1 MRKLN
6 VAVVGATGLVGQ
18 QMLQVLERRRF
29 PVGTLVPVASPRS
42 AGKKVSFGGA
52 EHPVRPIAPDVFDGV
67 DVALFS
73 AGGGTSREWAP
84 IAAERGA
91 VVVDN
96 SSAWRMDPEVPLVVP
111 EVNAHA
117 LERRPKGIIANPNC
131 STIQMVVALKPIHD
145 EARITRIVVATY
157 QAISGAGAQAV
168 EAFQAQ
174 SRAFGLGEPVQP
186 DAIGGQLAGSLLMTW
201 KPDTASG
208 YQDEELKMVHET
220 RKILED
226 GDMRVSPTAV
236 RVPVATGH
244 SEAITLECER
254 PISAARARELL
265 QAAPGVEV
273 VDDFA
278 QGRYPTPLDAAGR
291 DAVLVGRIR
300 ADVGNPG
307 GLQLW
312 VVSDNILKG
321 AALNA
326 VQIAEAVFGTS
337 E

>member
-18 QMLQVLERRRF
+18 QMLRVLERRRF
-29 PVGTLVPVASPRS
+29 PVDTLVPVASPRS
-42 AGKKVSFGGA
+42 AGKKVSFAGA
-52 EHPVRPIAPDVFDGV
+52 EHEVRAIAPEVFEGV
-67 DVALFS
+67 DLALFS

-91 VVVDN
+91 VVIDN

-111 EVNAHA
+111 EVNPHA
-117 LERRPKGIIANPNC
+117 AARRPKGIIANPNC

-145 EARITRIVVATY
+145 EARIVRVVVATY
-157 QAISGAGAQAV
+157 QAVSGAGAQAV
-168 EAFQAQ
+168 QAFEAQ
-174 SRAFGLGEPVQP
+174 SRSFGLGESVAPG
-186 DAIGGQLAGSLLMTW
+186 ALGAQLAGSLLMTW
-201 KPDTASG
+201 KPDSASG
-208 YQDEELKMVHET
+208 YQDEELKMVNET

-226 GDMRVSPTAV
+226 ASLRVSPTAV

-244 SEAITLECER
+244 SEAITIECER

-265 QAAPGVEV
+265 ERAPGVEV
-273 VDDFA
+273 VDDFSE
-278 QGRYPTPLDAAGR
+278 GVYPTPMQAAGH
-291 DAVLVGRIR
+291 DPVYVGRIR
-300 ADVGNPG
+300 ADIGNPG
-307 GLQLW
+307 GLQMW
-312 VVSDNILKG
+312 VVADNILKG

-326 VQIAEAVFGTS
+326 VQIAEWVFDAS